1 MHHPCRRALTRVAVT
16 SWPSRSSVCGSA
28 KCHRGGQCTG
38 PSRNFARVTSLDTNM
53 EHPQPCARIQSHTTG
68 AGYQSNL
75 SPQVND
81 TVTGARRDMDMP
93 SNPPDILALYDWR
106 TFAPNAQLHYI
117 RSEDVT
123 NQRLARLVSR
133 PGPFTIGLDF
143 EWRPTFIARRAEN
156 PISLVQV
163 ACDDEILLVQV
174 SAMEGELTIHMWSSC
189 EPRRFCQS
197 LNLRIIRF
205 SHQSPDPFRVGK
217 EHESW
222 SWYSVQVVLFNLKRS
237 DVGPVPCF

>member
-1 MHHPCRRALTRVAVT
+1 MHHLCRKTLTRVAVT
-16 SWPSRSSVCGSA
+16 SWPSRSSGCGSA
-28 KCHRGGQCTG
+28 KCHRGQCTG
-38 PSRNFARVTSLDTNM
+38 PSRNFARVTNLDTSM
-53 EHPQPCARIQSHTTG
+53 EQHPQPCARIQSHTTG

-93 SNPPDILALYDWR
+93 SIPDILAHYDWR
-106 TFAPNAQLHYI
+106 TFAPPNAQLHYI

-143 EWRPTFIARRAEN
+143 EWRPTFVARQAEN

-174 SAMEGELTIHMWSSC
+174 SAMEGELILHMWSC
-189 EPRRFCQS
+189 PRVT
-197 LNLRIIRF
+197 LGALPVAKPPH
-205 SHQSPDPFRVGK
+205 HQGFPPAFGTF
-217 EHESW
+217 W
-222 SWYSVQVVLFNLKRS
+222 SRGRARKLELASSASGLVLFDLK
-237 DVGPVPCF
+237 CF